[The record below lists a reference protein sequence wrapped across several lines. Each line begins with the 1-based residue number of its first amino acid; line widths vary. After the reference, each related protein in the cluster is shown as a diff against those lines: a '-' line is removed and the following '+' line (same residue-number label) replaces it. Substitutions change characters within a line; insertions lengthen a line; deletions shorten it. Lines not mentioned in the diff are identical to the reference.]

1 MRRPIATALRLYR
14 QAQGLKQSEL
24 AERMGV
30 AQGMISRHEVGA
42 DDVKASTIDRYA
54 QAYGLDPL
62 DFLLA
67 ALALAKK
74 HASEK

>member
-30 AQGMISRHEVGA
+30 AQGTISLHETA
-42 DDVKASTIDRYA
+42 TDDLKVSTLERYA

-62 DFLLA
+62 EFLLA
-67 ALALAKK
+67 ALTLAKK